1 MPTAIFDSSYLT
13 ARKRAGVL
21 NAYSAANKAYRADT
35 TNGDYNIVRRDQP
48 TQPLAE
54 VLIAVK
60 QGGCFC
66 RDANAGLS
74 VQANAPGPCS
84 CAR

>member
-1 MPTAIFDSSYLT
+1 MPTNIFDSSYLT
-13 ARKRAGVL
+13 ARRRAGVL
-21 NAYSAANKAYRADT
+21 NAYSAANKAYRNGGN
-35 TNGDYNIVRRDQP
+35 NGDYNIVRRDQP
-48 TQPLAE
+48 TEPVAE
-54 VLIAVK
+54 VLIAIK

-74 VQANAPGPCS
+74 IQPNAPGACG

>member
-21 NAYSAANKAYRADT
+21 NAYSTANNDYRT
-35 TNGDYNIVRRDQP
+35 NGTNGDYNIVRRNQP
-48 TQPLAE
+48 TEPLAE
-54 VLIAVK
+54 VLIAIK

-66 RDANAGLS
+66 RDANAQIS
-74 VQANAPGPCS
+74 IQANAPGACS